1 MALLDQNLV
10 TVTTTTG
17 LHKPED
23 QSAVPAPE
31 EVRPLALLVV
41 DGNRVSRK
49 VYSRLLQKH
58 FGGCHISETETGEKA
73 LTMCREGVVDCVLVD
88 YNLPDINGL
97 EFLQSLREEL
107 GLGFIAVVILTS
119 QGDEMTAV
127 EAMKRGAQDYLVK
140 GSFSQKLMAQ
150 AITNAMEKVE
160 LLKELEQKRIDLE
173 RKNVELQQTNE
184 ELNRTQRQLID
195 AAHKAGMAEMAT
207 GVLHNIGNM
216 LNNLTT
222 AVGVLDEM
230 VKNSRLGGLKKANQ
244 LLETFADDLEQ
255 RPKGPQLMQYYR
267 RLEGIR
273 TEEFTRFSSEITS
286 LNERIDLLSKG
297 VMAQRKYA
305 SLEYH
310 VEKVTIKDLV
320 QDAILLKATSG
331 TDDAGGVEI
340 VEDYQTDQPIECV
353 KIKILHV
360 LTNLILNAR
369 ESLRQVARPEG
380 DKVIRITVEQEE
392 DAFLCITVA
401 DNGTG
406 IEAENLE
413 KIFHYGFTTKPN
425 GSGIGLHVAANSM
438 TEMGGSLRV
447 VSEGNNQGAEFIVR
461 VPVKVRAKVGS

>member
-10 TVTTTTG
+10 YMNAVTG
-17 LHKPED
+17 QK
-23 QSAVPAPE
+23 AVPAEGTAEPAFPP
-31 EVRPLALLVV
+31 RSLSLLVV

-58 FGGCHISETETGEKA
+58 FGNCRISETETGEKA
-73 LTMCREGVVDCVLVD
+73 LALCREGGVDCVLVD

-97 EFLQSLREEL
+97 EFLQSLREAL

-150 AITNAMEKVE
+150 SITNAMEKVE
-160 LLKELEQKRIDLE
+160 LLKELEQKRVDLE

-184 ELNRTQRQLID
+184 ELSRTQRQLID

-244 LLETFADDLEQ
+244 LLETFAEPLEQ
-255 RPKGPQLMQYYR
+255 QPKGPQLMQYYR
-267 RLEGIR
+267 RLEEIR
-273 TEEFTRFSSEITS
+273 TDEFQRFSTEVRSIS
-286 LNERIDLLSKG
+286 ERIDELSKG
-297 VMAQRKYA
+297 VVAQRKYA
-305 SLEYH
+305 SLDYH
-310 VEKVTIKDLV
+310 IERVHIKDVV
-320 QDAILLKATSG
+320 QDAVMLKSSAG
-331 TDDAGGVEI
+331 IEGDDGVSI
-340 VEDYQTDQPIECV
+340 VEAYHCEQPIECV

-369 ESLRQVARPEG
+369 ESLLHTDLGGQE
-380 DKVIRITVEQEE
+380 KVIQITVDRADESM
-392 DAFLCITVA
+392 LRITVA
-401 DNGTG
+401 DNGAG
-406 IEAENLE
+406 IDPEHLE
-413 KIFHYGFTTKPN
+413 KIFHYGFTTKAN

-438 TEMGGSLRV
+438 TEMGGSLSV
-447 VSEGNNQGAEFIVR
+447 ASAGKGQGAAFQVL
-461 VPVKVRAKVGS
+461 VPFKVSAKMGT